1 MAYNPMQSVVGQAG
15 LQLSGQGLAWEG
27 KKRGLGRQSIQKYL
41 NEQARAATKAGR
53 GIGLSNLFGKGLGM
67 LAMLATGPG
76 GLAGKAGLS
85 VLKQAL
91 LGAGVS
97 GGVSGLGGS
106 LATKGLSREQVPD
119 VLYGVSEA
127 EKAESTAH
135 SAIDTLIGSVAPKA
149 LSTAITTPLDYLT
162 LQQTF
167 NPTSKVTEE
176 VVKGAGKTV
185 GVEAGKGA
193 AIEASKYAAGDIGKL
208 FAAGQEGYKQKGFQD
223 LLSLIGGG
231 TRSGGDVPFV
241 PETTGLGTNISNY
254 FNNPYLR
261 L

>member
-67 LAMLATGPG
+67 LAMLATGPA
-76 GLAGKAGLS
+76 GLAWTAG
-85 VLKQAL
+85 QQIAAGAL
-91 LGAGVS
+91 VS
-97 GGVSGLGGS
+97 GGVSGVGGKHF
-106 LATKGLSREQVPD
+106 ADKLSMEQAPD
-119 VLYGVSEA
+119 VLYGVAEA

-149 LSTAITTPLDYLT
+149 LSTAITTPLDYLA
-162 LQQTF
+162 LQNTF
-167 NPTSKVTEE
+167 TPRPEKVTEE
-176 VVKGAGKTV
+176 VVKATGKT
-185 GVEAGKGA
+185 AGL
-193 AIEASKYAAGDIGKL
+193 EASSYAAGDIGKL

>member
-27 KKRGLGRQSIQKYL
+27 KQRGLGRQAIQSFL
-41 NEQARAATKAGR
+41 NKQARAAVKAGS
-53 GIGLSNLFGKGLGM
+53 GIGLSNILGKGAGL
-67 LAMLATGPG
+67 LTMLATGG
-76 GLAGKAGLS
+76 NIAAGA
-85 VLKQAL
+85 A
-91 LGAGVS
+91 VS
-97 GGVSGLGGS
+97 GGISGLGGKHF
-106 LATKGLSREQVPD
+106 ADKLSKSGAPD
-119 VLYGVSEA
+119 VLYGVAEA
-127 EKAESTAH
+127 EEAESYAH
-135 SAIDTLIGSVAPKA
+135 QAIDTLIGSVAPKA